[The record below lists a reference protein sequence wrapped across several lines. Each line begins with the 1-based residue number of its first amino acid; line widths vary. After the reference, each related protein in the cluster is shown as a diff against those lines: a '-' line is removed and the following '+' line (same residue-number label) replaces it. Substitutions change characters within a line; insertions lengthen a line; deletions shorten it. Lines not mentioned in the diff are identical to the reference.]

1 MMLFIILFLIFV
13 IFLII
18 LAWHYDIKMLEDEI
32 LELTEKY
39 ENINENRFR
48 SHIDLQ
54 LQSRRPEKEK

>member
-39 ENINENRFR
+39 ESINENRFR

-54 LQSRRPEKEK
+54 LQSRRSEKEK

>member
-39 ENINENRFR
+39 ENISNENRFR

-54 LQSRRPEKEK
+54 LQSRRPEEK